1 MSKIKL
7 HPSASII
14 DDDDDVIVDLPS
26 QDEVADTPPTPAL
39 DARACNG
46 NVKTITFKVDEE
58 YHSDLKKWCVE
69 HKMTIKEV
77 LQEGWQLLKDQRGH

>member
-26 QDEVADTPPTPAL
+26 QDEVADTPPTP
-39 DARACNG
+39 RIG
-46 NVKTITFKVDEE
+46 RPRV
-58 YHSDLKKWCVE
+58 
-69 HKMTIKEV
+69 
-77 LQEGWQLLKDQRGH
+77 QEM